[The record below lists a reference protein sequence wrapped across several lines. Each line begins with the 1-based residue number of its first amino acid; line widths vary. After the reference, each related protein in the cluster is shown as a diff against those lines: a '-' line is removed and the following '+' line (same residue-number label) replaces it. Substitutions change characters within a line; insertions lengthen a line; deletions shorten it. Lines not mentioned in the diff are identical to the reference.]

1 MSLLDGR
8 FFIPGML
15 MIGAAGR
22 NAGKTEL
29 ACHFIRENSRSATV
43 TGIKVTTVERSDG
56 NCPRGGQGCGVCS
69 SLTAPWCLTTEDNGT
84 SKKDTSRLLSSGAS
98 RVYWL
103 RVLKSAL
110 VEGASELLDAV
121 GTGGQSVCESNSL
134 RHVVEPGLFLLV
146 RHADNETFKPSA
158 RAVKDLADAIVVS
171 DGRSFTPSPDRIALI
186 DGQWT
191 MRRDATAI
199 VLAGG
204 DSKRMGRDKSMLPL
218 DGIPLIQRVVDQ
230 LRPQF
235 SEILVS
241 TNAPE
246 THGFLGLPMIPDRQ
260 TGQGPLMA
268 LASSLPHASYDWSL
282 VVCCD
287 TPDVPGG
294 LINALFR
301 RTGDADAVIPVDET
315 GRAHLLFAL
324 YHRHAA
330 GIADALLQDGR
341 RSVLALAN
349 RCTVTS
355 VTLDGSWLPG
365 NLNTPEDAWHWL
377 EDHHMS

>member
-1 MSLLDGR
+1 MRLLEGR
-8 FFIPGML
+8 FFVPGML

-29 ACHFIRENSRSATV
+29 ACHFIRESSAKVPV
-43 TGIKVTTVERSDG
+43 TGIKVTTVERTDG

-69 SLTAPWCLTTEDNGT
+69 SLTAPWCLTTEENVT
-84 SKKDTSRLLSSGAS
+84 SKKDTSRLLSSGAG

-103 RVLKSAL
+103 RVLKASL
-110 VEGASELLDAV
+110 QEGASELLDVV
-121 GTGGQSVCESNSL
+121 GPGGVCVCESNSL

-146 RHADNETFKPSA
+146 RHTDNETFKPSA
-158 RAVKDLADAIVVS
+158 RAVKDLADALVVS
-171 DGRSFTPSPDRIALI
+171 DGHSFSPSPHGIALLN
-186 DGQWT
+186 GQWT

-204 DSKRMGRDKSMLPL
+204 DSKRMGRDKSMLLL

-235 SEILVS
+235 SQILVS

-268 LASSLPHASYDWSL
+268 LASSLPHASHDWSF

-294 LINALFR
+294 VINALFR
-301 RTGDADAVIPVDET
+301 RTGDADAVIPVDDT
-315 GRAHLLFAL
+315 GRAHPLFAL
-324 YHRHAA
+324 YHRRAA
-330 GIADALLQDGR
+330 GIADAVLEDGR
-341 RSVLALAN
+341 RAVLALAD
-349 RCTVTS
+349 RCTVAR
-355 VTLDGSWLPG
+355 VTLDGSWLPS
-365 NLNTPEDAWHWL
+365 NLNTPEDAQHWL
-377 EDHHMS
+377 EDHHMA